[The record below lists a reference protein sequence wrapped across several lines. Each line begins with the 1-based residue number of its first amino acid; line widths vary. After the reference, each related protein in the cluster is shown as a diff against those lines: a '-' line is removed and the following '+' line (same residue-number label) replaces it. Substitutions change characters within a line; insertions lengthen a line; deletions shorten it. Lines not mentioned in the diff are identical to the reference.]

1 MNAVIDF
8 LRRDARHFQIL
19 FLAAFLAYGIAALQW
34 DAEWRRY
41 LVLLTTCLTV
51 QALFIR
57 RLKLPW
63 HSMKSAMVTGLGMSL
78 LLKAGSPWVLVLGA
92 AVAISS
98 KFLIRINGKH
108 VFNPGN
114 LGIAAAVLLTGDG
127 WVSPGQWGS
136 GATLAFLVGAAGFMV
151 VLRVGRIDTSLA
163 FLGVFAALD
172 FARQVLYLGWE
183 PDVWLHR
190 MSNGSLL
197 LFTFFMITDPM
208 TTPKAQGARIG
219 WSIAIAL
226 LAFVLGWKWWVNATP
241 IWALLI
247 VSAFTPLIDRLWKGD
262 AFRWMSEQRHG
273 SNAVNSAQHALR
285 PLRPAIQQ
293 DPRS

>member
-1 MNAVIDF
+1 MHPVIRF
-8 LRRDARHFQIL
+8 FRRDARHFQIV
-19 FLAAFLAYGIAALQW
+19 FLASFLVYGISVLQW

-41 LVLLTTCLTV
+41 VLLFGTCLAV
-51 QALFIR
+51 QSAFIAW
-57 RLKLPW
+57 KGLPW
-63 HSMKSAMVTGLGMSL
+63 SSIKSAMVTGLGMSI

-92 AVAISS
+92 AAAISS
-98 KFLIRINGKH
+98 KFLFRVDGKH
-108 VFNPGN
+108 IFNPGN
-114 LGIAAAVLLTGDG
+114 LGIAAAVLLTGDA

-136 GATLAFLVGAAGFMV
+136 GATLVFLVGAAGCMV
-151 VLRVGRIDTSLA
+151 VLRVGRIDTSAA
-163 FLGVFAALD
+163 FLATFGALD

-183 PDVWLHR
+183 PEVWLHR

-219 WSIAIAL
+219 WSMAIAA

-247 VSAFTPLIDRLWKGD
+247 VSAATPFLDRIWKGRTFQWL
-262 AFRWMSEQRHG
+262 AGNGQRLTADPANALATAQRG
-273 SNAVNSAQHALR
+273 SRA
-285 PLRPAIQQ
+285 
-293 DPRS
+293 